1 MVFSMG
7 FLWFPMVSYGF
18 PTGFPT
24 VHHSPHQN
32 FDFAPCVP
40 RCGQSCRTR
49 LQARWGR
56 RLCSPLGYIIYPGI
70 YPKTIMYIYIYYVFT
85 VQIYIYIYMYI
96 NCEYDIQSYIYMYL
110 DVFHMLHISSYIYKC
125 FVGCI
130 YGFIGLLPEKL
141 LNLLNPPNAS
151 SEGTWIHRGPYI
163 VMLSI
168 SWHIIANLN
177 IKFVCMCIYI
187 YDISIS
193 IDSVYKFSVYHPGK
207 TWVYNKSTKL
217 CRSYTVYEYIYI
229 YIYR

>member
-1 MVFSMG
+1 
-7 FLWFPMVSYGF
+7 
-18 PTGFPT
+18 
-24 VHHSPHQN
+24 
-32 FDFAPCVP
+32 
-40 RCGQSCRTR
+40 
-49 LQARWGR
+49 
-56 RLCSPLGYIIYPGI
+56 
-70 YPKTIMYIYIYYVFT
+70 
-85 VQIYIYIYMYI
+85 
-96 NCEYDIQSYIYMYL
+96 MYL

-187 YDISIS
+187 
-193 IDSVYKFSVYHPGK
+193 
-207 TWVYNKSTKL
+207 
-217 CRSYTVYEYIYI
+217 
-229 YIYR
+229 